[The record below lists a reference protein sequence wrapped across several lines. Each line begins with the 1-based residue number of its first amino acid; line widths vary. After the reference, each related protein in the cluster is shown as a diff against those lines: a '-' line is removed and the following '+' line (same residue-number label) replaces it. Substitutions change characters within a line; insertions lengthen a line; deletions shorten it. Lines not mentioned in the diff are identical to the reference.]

1 MSEEININ
9 VDDIIFDR
17 LRRDDYIRMRQRGM
31 SIVNIADSFDR
42 SKHSV
47 RSSVKAWGLL
57 EWEPGQP
64 VPEQPKKQT
73 QHKNTKPNTTAQDT
87 QHNGDHTQH
96 NNQLPDFTQMVEHP
110 PHYTAGKVECIDAIE
125 SAVEGLTPQEAVHVA
140 NILKYVWRFKR
151 KNGKQDLQKAAWYLA
166 RLTEMQDE

>member
-42 SKHSV
+42 SKHNV

-73 QHKNTKPNTTAQDT
+73 QNKDNVPIQSDNNK
-87 QHNGDHTQH
+87 DHF
-96 NNQLPDFTQMVEHP
+96 PDVNKMVEHP

-125 SAVEGLTPQEAVHVA
+125 SAVEGLTPQEAIQVG
-140 NILKYVWRFKR
+140 NIMKYIWRFKR
-151 KNGKQDLQKAAWYLA
+151 KNGKQDLHKAAWYLA